1 MLSFFFPL
9 LPLGFPTG
17 VAPRGSSAARSVASV
32 GGARMIMP
40 TRKPVAAVARR
51 GGSRPSQVLG
61 QRALNRA
68 MLERQLL
75 LRRSKLPVLKAVE
88 HLVGLQAQAPNAPYY
103 GLWTRL
109 QGFRQEDLSALLI
122 DRQVVRLVLM
132 RGTLH
137 LATGRDARMLRPLVQ
152 PMLERVLKTG
162 SAHARKLTGLDL
174 EALVA
179 AGRAH
184 VDEQPLT
191 YTELGARLAERWP
204 DRAPT
209 ALAQAIRLL
218 APLIQVPPR
227 GVWGSAGQARCTTIE
242 SWLGQPLDATPSV
255 DEMVLRYL
263 AAFGPASVMDVQAW
277 SGLTRLGEVVERL
290 RPGLRTFRDEQGREL
305 FDVPDAPRPD
315 PETPAPVRFLP
326 EFDNLLLSHAD
337 RTRVISDED
346 RKRTITPNGLVPGS
360 LLVDGFFRGTWKL
373 QQGRGTATLLIEP
386 FKRLSPREREEV
398 TDEGEKLLTF
408 AAADASRRDLQFI
421 RPK

>member
-9 LPLGFPTG
+9 LPVGLPTG
-17 VAPRGSSAARSVASV
+17 VTSRSSSSAALT
-32 GGARMIMP
+32 MTLP
-40 TRKPVAAVARR
+40 TRKPAARVTRR
-51 GGSRPSQVLG
+51 GAGRPAQVLG

-68 MLERQLL
+68 LLERQLL
-75 LRRSKLPVLKAVE
+75 LRRSKMPALKAVE
-88 HLVGLQAQAPNAPYY
+88 HLVGLQAQAPNAPYF

-109 QGFRQEDLSALLI
+109 QGFRQEELSALLI

-137 LATGRDARMLRPLVQ
+137 LVSGRDARMLRPLVQ
-152 PMLERVLKTG
+152 PMLERTLKTG
-162 SAHARKLTGLDL
+162 SAQARKLTGMDL

-184 VDEQPLT
+184 VEEQPLT
-191 YTELGARLAERWP
+191 YTELGALLAERWP

-209 ALAQAIRLL
+209 ALAQAIRIL
-218 APLIQVPPR
+218 APLVQVPPR
-227 GVWGSAGQARCTTIE
+227 GVWGSGGQARCTTVE
-242 SWLGQPLDATPSV
+242 SWLGQPLDAAASA

-263 AAFGPASVMDVQAW
+263 AGFGPATVMDVQAW
-277 SGLTRLGEVVERL
+277 SGLTRLGEVLERL
-290 RPGLRTFRDEQGREL
+290 RPVLRTFRDEQGREL
-305 FDVPDAPRPD
+305 FDLPDAPRPD
-315 PETPAPVRFLP
+315 PETPAPVRFIA

-346 RKRTITPNGLVPGS
+346 RKRIITPNGLVPGS

-386 FKRLSPREREEV
+386 FRRLSARERAEV
-398 TDEGEKLLTF
+398 TEEGERLLTF
-408 AAADASRRDLQFI
+408 AAAEAPRRDLQFI
-421 RPK
+421 RPG